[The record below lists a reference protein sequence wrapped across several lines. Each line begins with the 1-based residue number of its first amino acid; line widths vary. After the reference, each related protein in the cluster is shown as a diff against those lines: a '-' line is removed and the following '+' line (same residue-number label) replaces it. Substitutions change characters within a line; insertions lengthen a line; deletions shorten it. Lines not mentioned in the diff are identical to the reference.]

1 MAKQGPAV
9 QTEIRMKHTA
19 EEAAA
24 HGLGRVQGHCLDV
37 QRWDQES
44 QSRDSTEL
52 GKAYEKHY
60 EGIL

>member
-1 MAKQGPAV
+1 MV
-9 QTEIRMKHTA
+9 DQTGRYA
-19 EEAAA
+19 
-24 HGLGRVQGHCLDV
+24 LGRIQGCHLDV

-44 QSRDSTEL
+44 QSRDSIEL